1 MMVVMVVVIDQGSV
15 NLKDDGKNLIIRRH
29 HHLITLQRRQASR
42 S

>member
-1 MMVVMVVVIDQGSV
+1 MMVIIDEGSV
-15 NLKDDGKNLIIRRH
+15 NLAGDGKNLIIRRRHH